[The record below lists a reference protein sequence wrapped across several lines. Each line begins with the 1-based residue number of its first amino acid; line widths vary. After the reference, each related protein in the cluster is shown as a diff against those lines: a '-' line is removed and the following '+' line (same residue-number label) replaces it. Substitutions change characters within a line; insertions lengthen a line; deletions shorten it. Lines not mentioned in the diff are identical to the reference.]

1 MNFTRFI
8 VVALLLVLLVL
19 TVGLAVNQWRL
30 QRAVEPLLR
39 GGTVSAVLPEKVGNV
54 DGALN
59 DAERRIAETKAELER
74 TEARLAAAN
83 TQIAQLDQRLRQLEG
98 GRMPRTR
105 TPGVAFQPAEIP
117 QGLEGGVTN
126 TNKRGWGPEQAAGP
140 PDTMQAGD
148 ISTAWASANPDGGE
162 EWLKLEYERAVDIAE
177 VRVRETYNPG
187 AITKVTAFLGD
198 GRELTLWEGTEPP
211 SQAPVEMSFQVPS
224 TVVAKS
230 VKVYLDTT
238 LVPGWNEID
247 AVAIVARDGS
257 IQWAQHV
264 KASSTYALRGGGVN
278 RELGFETRF

>member
-1 MNFTRFI
+1 MKFTRII
-8 VVALLLVLLVL
+8 VAVLFLL

-30 QRAVEPLLR
+30 QRAVEQLLS
-39 GGTVSAVLPEKVGNV
+39 GGTASAVPPGNAGNG
-54 DGALN
+54 DGQLN
-59 DAERRIAETKAELER
+59 DAEGRLAETKAQLER

-98 GRMPRTR
+98 GRTTRTR
-105 TPGVAFQPAEIP
+105 PPETVFQPTEIP

-126 TNKRGWGPEQAAGP
+126 TSKRAWGPEQAAGA

-187 AITKVTAFLGD
+187 AISKVTAFLAD

-224 TVVAKS
+224 TLVARS

-238 LVPGWNEID
+238 RVPGWNEID

-257 IQWAQHV
+257 VQWAQHV
-264 KASSTYALRGGGVN
+264 KASSTYAQRGGGLT